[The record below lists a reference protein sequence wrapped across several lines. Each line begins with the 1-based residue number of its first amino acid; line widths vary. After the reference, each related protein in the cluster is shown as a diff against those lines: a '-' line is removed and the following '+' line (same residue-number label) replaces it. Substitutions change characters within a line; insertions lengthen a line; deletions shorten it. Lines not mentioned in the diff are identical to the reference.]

1 MNYWLYLL
9 NCTDDLRAADSFM
22 SEDENEARE
31 IAAATY
37 DACSDVFDG
46 YELWHCGKLIVKKKG
61 RRVPKRPPLPV
72 PLWSSMGTEP
82 IEVERRRQEN
92 ALELEERLQETFTC
106 IRESRKLL
114 VATAR
119 LRAELRLAS

>member
-9 NCTDDLRAADSFM
+9 SRTDDLRAADSFNA
-22 SEDENEARE
+22 EDENEARE

-37 DACSDVFDG
+37 DACSDVFEG
-46 YELWHCGKLIVKKKG
+46 YELWQCGKLVAKKKLG
-61 RRVPKRPPLPV
+61 RVARRAPSPG
-72 PLWSSMGTEP
+72 PLWLSMGTEL
-82 IEVERRRQEN
+82 IEVKRRRQEN

-119 LRAELRLAS
+119 LRAEFHLVS